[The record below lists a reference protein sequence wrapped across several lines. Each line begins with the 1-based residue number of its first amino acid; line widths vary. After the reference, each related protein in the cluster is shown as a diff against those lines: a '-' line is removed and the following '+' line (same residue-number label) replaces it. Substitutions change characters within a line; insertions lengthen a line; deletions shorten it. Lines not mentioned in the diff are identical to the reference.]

1 MKIFVKT
8 VGVALV
14 TLFGIALVSCSDTP
28 SNDVIKNAILKSSP
42 YISKLEILKVS
53 EYDEKINRCIVRA
66 KYQWSPQPLFREEGI
81 SDFKFYKDIG
91 NGEWKLLLSTT
102 NISRKR
108 I

>member
-1 MKIFVKT
+1 MKIRSKNVGFLIVIFV
-8 VGVALV
+8 
-14 TLFGIALVSCSDTP
+14 GIGLISCSGTP

-66 KYQWSPQPLFREEGI
+66 KYLWSPQPLFREECI
-81 SDFKFYKDIG
+81 TDFKFYKDIG